1 MPFPT
6 GSSQGRVPNVP
17 VLNEDFA
24 ETVARAFLRYWIIVY
39 DTSLEGMIVFL
50 SLFFLTFFGSREGS
64 VSRWVFLCILVSSVF
79 QTDLELTEITC
90 STSQVLGL
98 KR

>member
-6 GSSQGRVPNVP
+6 GSSQGRTPNVP

-24 ETVARAFLRYWIIVY
+24 ETMARAFLGYWIIVY

-50 SLFFLTFFGSREGS
+50 SLFFFPFFWGQRGECFKMGFP
-64 VSRWVFLCILVSSVF
+64 VYPGQLCI
-79 QTDLELTEITC
+79 T
-90 STSQVLGL
+90 G
-98 KR
+98 